1 MYEYKLQSLTP
12 NLMEKV
18 VCDVVYVNLNKPS
31 VRVNILKHEETCLV
45 VDSTTICKLVDLIL
59 VLHQSDGRIPN

>member
-18 VCDVVYVNLNKPS
+18 VCDVAYVNLNKPS

-45 VDSTTICKLVDLIL
+45 VEYTTFKI
-59 VLHQSDGRIPN
+59 